1 MYQPRMVVPDPKWL
15 EVFKLP
21 LRTASAVAIATDAL
35 LALVLTHILDLGPL
49 GPIAL
54 PILIS
59 LAVVSTALAVVGSV
73 HALFAPFREKRRQ
86 SALLLR
92 RAVRRKEEDER
103 RAQVQETALA
113 QLDHLSKEEIAVVAK
128 ALRDG
133 SPSFY
138 TYVYSPPV
146 SVLQGKGLVWTPGGT
161 HHQDHYPF
169 SFHDFAWHVLV
180 KRKDEF
186 IAKHAELKRVEE
198 ERKKA
203 ERRSRGY

>member
-1 MYQPRMVVPDPKWL
+1 MIIALNRNFVCPVPD
-15 EVFKLP
+15 
-21 LRTASAVAIATDAL
+21 LRLDDGAT
-35 LALVLTHILDLGPL
+35 
-49 GPIAL
+49 
-54 PILIS
+54 
-59 LAVVSTALAVVGSV
+59 
-73 HALFAPFREKRRQ
+73 
-86 SALLLR
+86 
-92 RAVRRKEEDER
+92 
-103 RAQVQETALA
+103 
-113 QLDHLSKEEIAVVAK
+113 
-128 ALRDG
+128 LRDG

-180 KRKDEF
+180 KRNDEF
-186 IAKHAELKRVEE
+186 IAKHAEFKRVEE